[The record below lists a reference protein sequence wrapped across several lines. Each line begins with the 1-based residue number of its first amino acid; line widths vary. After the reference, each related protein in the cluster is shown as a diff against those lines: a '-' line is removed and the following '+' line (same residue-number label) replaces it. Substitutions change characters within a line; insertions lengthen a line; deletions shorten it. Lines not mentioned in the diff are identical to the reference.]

1 MADLPLLVSTKHGHT
16 CGASVGPTYHPKI
29 KICDDFVSEEIS
41 ISDISVYNTEY
52 VVCVS
57 VAKSCLTLCD
67 AMKCSPPGYRL
78 QAIFPR
84 QEY

>member
-29 KICDDFVSEEIS
+29 KICDDFVSEEMP

-52 VVCVS
+52 LGTCHLVLWNLTFLYEFILM
-57 VAKSCLTLCD
+57 KSL
-67 AMKCSPPGYRL
+67 AFS
-78 QAIFPR
+78 
-84 QEY
+84 